1 MERNWL
7 KKEDPAIFDLIER
20 ETKRQE
26 EHLELIAS
34 ENFVSRA
41 VMEAM
46 GTSLTNK
53 YAEGYPGARYYGG
66 CEVVDEVEK
75 IAIDRLKKVFKADH
89 ANVQPHSGSNANMAV
104 FLACLKPGD
113 KILSMELTQGG
124 HLSHGSKANIS
135 GKYFDFSHYGLDPE
149 TEQIDYEE
157 VRRIAKEVEPKL
169 IIAGASAYARSI
181 DFSKF
186 REIADDVG
194 ALLLVDMAHIA
205 GLVAAGVHQSPVPYA
220 DFVTST
226 THKTM
231 RGPRGA
237 FILSP
242 EKWKKKIDSA
252 VFPGLQGGP
261 LMHVIAAKAVSFGEA
276 LTDEFKEYQKQVVEN
291 AKAMS
296 EVFEEE
302 NIRMISK
309 GTDNHLIL
317 LDVSSVG
324 INGKDAEDALG
335 AANITCNKNS
345 IPNDPLGVRVT
356 SGIRLGTPA
365 ITTRGMKVDE
375 ARLVAKLVSDVLK
388 KRRSSEEVR
397 EDVLTLCE
405 KFPLYRNAQ

>member
-405 KFPLYRNAQ
+405 KFPLYRDAQ

>member
-66 CEVVDEVEK
+66 CKVVDEVEK

-205 GLVAAGVHQSPVPYA
+205 GLVAAGVHQSPIPYA

-405 KFPLYRNAQ
+405 KFPLYRDAQ

>member
-66 CEVVDEVEK
+66 CVVVDEVEK

-405 KFPLYRNAQ
+405 KFPLYRDAQ

>member
-388 KRRSSEEVR
+388 KRRSSEEIR

-405 KFPLYRNAQ
+405 KFPLYRDAQ

>member
-205 GLVAAGVHQSPVPYA
+205 GLVAAGVHQSPIPYA

-405 KFPLYRNAQ
+405 KFPLYRDAQ

>member
-1 MERNWL
+1 MQRDWL
-7 KKEDPAIFDLIER
+7 QAEDLAIFNLIEE

-34 ENFVSRA
+34 ENFVSKA

-46 GTSLTNK
+46 GSSLTNK

-66 CEVVDEVEK
+66 CEVVDEVER
-75 IAIDRLKKVFKADH
+75 IAIDRLKKLFKADH

-113 KILSMELTQGG
+113 RVLSMELTQGG

-135 GKYFDFSHYGLDPE
+135 GKYFEFHHYGLDPE
-149 TEQIDYEE
+149 TEQIDYDE
-157 VRRIAKEVEPKL
+157 VMKIAREVKPKL

-186 REIADDVG
+186 RVIADEVD

-237 FILSP
+237 FILCP
-242 EKWKKKIDSA
+242 QKWQKKIDSA

-276 LTDEFKEYQKQVVEN
+276 LTDEFVDYQKQVVEN
-291 AKAMS
+291 AKVMS
-296 EVFEEE
+296 QVFDEEK
-302 NIRMISK
+302 IRMISK

-317 LDVSSVG
+317 LDVSSIG
-324 INGKDAEDALG
+324 CTGKEAESLLG
-335 AANITCNKNS
+335 EANITSNKNS

-365 ITTRGMKVDE
+365 ITSRGMKANE
-375 ARLVAKLVSDVLK
+375 ARLIATLISDVLK
-388 KRRSSEEVR
+388 KRRSV
-397 EDVLTLCE
+397 EDVKKDVLDLCE
-405 KFPLYRNAQ
+405 RFPLYRDKE

>member
-1 MERNWL
+1 MQRDWL
-7 KKEDPAIFDLIER
+7 QAEDLAIFNLIEE

-34 ENFVSRA
+34 ENFVSKA

-46 GTSLTNK
+46 GSSLTNK

-66 CEVVDEVEK
+66 CEVVDEVER
-75 IAIDRLKKVFKADH
+75 IAIDRLKKLFTADH

-113 KILSMELTQGG
+113 RVLSMELTQGG

-135 GKYFDFSHYGLDPE
+135 GKYFEFHHYGLDPE
-149 TEQIDYEE
+149 TEQIDYDE
-157 VRRIAKEVEPKL
+157 VMRIAKEVKPKL

-186 REIADDVG
+186 RVIADEVD

-237 FILSP
+237 FILCP
-242 EKWKKKIDSA
+242 QKWQKKIDSA

-276 LTDEFKEYQKQVVEN
+276 LTNEFVDYQKQVVQN
-291 AKAMS
+291 AKVMS
-296 EVFEEE
+296 QVFNEEK
-302 NIRMISK
+302 IRMISK

-324 INGKDAEDALG
+324 CTGKEAESLLG
-335 AANITCNKNS
+335 EANITSNKNS

-365 ITTRGMKVDE
+365 ITSRGMKANE
-375 ARLVAKLVSDVLK
+375 ARFIATLISDVLK
-388 KRRSSEEVR
+388 KRRSV
-397 EDVLTLCE
+397 EDVKKDVLDLCE
-405 KFPLYRNAQ
+405 RFPLYKDKE